1 MHAEFNDERNRDRGA
16 GRTGE
21 GPTAHAGL
29 GYDRA
34 DKGVLPKSLQHLPV
48 DVARLQ
54 TIVT

>member
-1 MHAEFNDERNRDRGA
+1 MHAEFNDERNPDRGA

-21 GPTAHAGL
+21 GPIAHAGL

-34 DKGVLPKSLQHLPV
+34 GKGVLPKSLQHLPV